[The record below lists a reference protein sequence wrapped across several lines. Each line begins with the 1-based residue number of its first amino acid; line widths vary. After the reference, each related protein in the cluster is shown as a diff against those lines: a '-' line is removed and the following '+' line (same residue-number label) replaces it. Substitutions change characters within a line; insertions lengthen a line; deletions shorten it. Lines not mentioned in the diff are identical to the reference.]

1 LLKTEKYWPNSG
13 SHKIGDKKAPDG
25 TPLKSI
31 GIGSMN
37 FYKYM

>member
-1 LLKTEKYWPNSG
+1 MKNNGQTLEATKLG
-13 SHKIGDKKAPDG
+13 KKKPLNG

-37 FYKYM
+37 FYK

>member
-1 LLKTEKYWPNSG
+1 MKN
-13 SHKIGDKKAPDG
+13 IGQTLEATKLGIKKPVNG
-25 TPLKSI
+25 TPLKSV